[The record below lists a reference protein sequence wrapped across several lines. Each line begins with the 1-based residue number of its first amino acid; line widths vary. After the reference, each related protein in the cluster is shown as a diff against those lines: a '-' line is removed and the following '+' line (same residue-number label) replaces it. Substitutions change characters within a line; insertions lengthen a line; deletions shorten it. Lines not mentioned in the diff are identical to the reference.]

1 MKKILILML
10 TLALSAACFAA
21 VPAVAEES
29 EAAPQNLL
37 NFAGTDFGKNFYDA
51 DTGEVM
57 LYGDDSRVYVS
68 TFMDY
73 ITDGKIKL
81 SDGTEKNMNEL
92 TFVMEATIAP
102 AVLGVWTVPYMVF
115 AKNGIDTYEYH
126 VRANF
131 VGGGTTTYFFQR
143 ADEVGNYAETVLGEI
158 PFNGEIKTIESGGSY
173 TVKIEYTGQKVSM
186 QVLVNGEV
194 AAECTDQELLPESY
208 TPVFSFGDRS
218 NGETVISGMKY
229 YIKGVQL
236 AKYATGIT
244 MENAPENVEYGN
256 ELAGGSFKLNYM
268 DGTSETLTLAD
279 LTVSGFDKNTV
290 GKQTVTVSKAV
301 LNQQIQ
307 TSFEVEVLDK
317 ETLDLSVEKTEYAY
331 GEEFDLSSIKVVKKF
346 ASGKADEAV
355 TAATTE
361 FTVSGY
367 DAKTA
372 GEQSVKITYKG
383 TDFTVKVTVAEK
395 TGCGSVLTVSF
406 AGGALLSC
414 VMAAVLTVCMKKRAK

>member
-1 MKKILILML
+1 
-10 TLALSAACFAA
+10 
-21 VPAVAEES
+21 
-29 EAAPQNLL
+29 
-37 NFAGTDFGKNFYDA
+37 
-51 DTGEVM
+51 
-57 LYGDDSRVYVS
+57 
-68 TFMDY
+68 
-73 ITDGKIKL
+73 
-81 SDGTEKNMNEL
+81 
-92 TFVMEATIAP
+92 
-102 AVLGVWTVPYMVF
+102 
-115 AKNGIDTYEYH
+115 
-126 VRANF
+126 
-131 VGGGTTTYFFQR
+131 
-143 ADEVGNYAETVLGEI
+143 
-158 PFNGEIKTIESGGSY
+158 
-173 TVKIEYTGQKVSM
+173 
-186 QVLVNGEV
+186 
-194 AAECTDQELLPESY
+194 
-208 TPVFSFGDRS
+208 
-218 NGETVISGMKY
+218 MKY
-229 YIKGVQL
+229 YIKGAQP

-244 MENAPENVEYGN
+244 METAPTDVEYGN

-395 TGCGSVLTVSF
+395 TGCGSVVVVSF
-406 AGGALLSC
+406 AGGALMLCTIAS
-414 VMAAVLTVCMKKRAK
+414 AITVCMKKRAK